1 VDVVVEVGGWEHECC
16 GPAIER
22 DQVVDFE
29 CIIFAEP
36 DAQPRLVET
45 HHDLDIVQPTVRIQ
59 GRVVD
64 LDVVHDD
71 GSTRSILGVPS
82 GGALRG
88 FGEDDGHLED
98 PWTGEVVAAGQ
109 GNEFLVTVRV
119 SGWRLL
125 DSSSV
130 CPDVS
135 GLGGLVAAVAD
146 GEEHPVLAAALH
158 AQRDGWTTVAYRV
171 GNQLRR

>member
-29 CIIFAEP
+29 CLLLLEP
-36 DAQPRLVET
+36 GARPRLVET
-45 HHDLDIVQPTVRIQ
+45 HHGPDVVAHPVERIQ

-64 LDVVHDD
+64 LDAVHAD
-71 GSTRSILGVPS
+71 GSTCPILRVPS

-98 PWTGEVVAAGQ
+98 PWTGEIVTAGQ
-109 GNEFLVTVRV
+109 GNDFLVTVRMP
-119 SGWRLL
+119 GQRLL
-125 DSSSV
+125 DPSSV
-130 CPDVS
+130 
-135 GLGGLVAAVAD
+135 
-146 GEEHPVLAAALH
+146 
-158 AQRDGWTTVAYRV
+158 YRT
-171 GNQLRR
+171 